1 MEAKRREGY
10 NTHRALHCA
19 AREVSHKT
27 VLIGSPIFQK
37 PPILRVFLDS
47 LMNLERETISIDYI
61 FMDDNTDIQSS
72 QMLESFRPE
81 MSEVTILSGHKG
93 SSYVCNEDSHY
104 WSDTLMFRVAKYK
117 NKMIQYAVDH
127 NYDYLFFVDS
137 DLILHPGLIE
147 HLKLAKKD
155 IVSEIFWSKWHYNTP
170 FEPNVWMFDEYD
182 LIPRKLEENLNETEM
197 EQRKKDFIAKL
208 KMPGLYKVGGL
219 GACTLL
225 SRRALLKGVNFSPI
239 MNLTIHGEDRF
250 FCIRAEVLGLSL
262 YVDTNYPAYHIYR
275 ERDLTGV
282 ADYVKHCRHKSRT
295 LQHPKRSSHKMTLS
309 MIVKNE
315 EGRYLKQLLTGLQNC
330 IDEAV
335 IIDDASTD
343 KTAQICRE
351 SLPGVPLHLITN
363 KQSMFSNESELR
375 KLQWEETIKTNP
387 EWIINLDADEMMESS
402 FWRDIDAILEK
413 ESTGAFGFPLFDMW
427 NERQYRDDALWNA
440 HKRHQTLLIR
450 YEPNFAYEWNT
461 KAQHCGRF
469 PSYEGDNCSLEIPYR
484 IQHFGWA
491 REEDRARKQRRY
503 EQLDPGAVFGSQEQ
517 YDSILDHNPNLKDWK
532 KYEEEY

>member
-1 MEAKRREGY
+1 MQAQRRE
-10 NTHRALHCA
+10 
-19 AREVSHKT
+19 EKQMT

-37 PPILRVFLDS
+37 PEILRAFLDS
-47 LMNLERETISIDYI
+47 LMELKRESVSIDYI
-61 FMDDNTDIQSS
+61 FTDDNTDLQSS
-72 QMLESFRPE
+72 EMLEFFRPE
-81 MSEVTILSGHKG
+81 MSEVTILQGDKG
-93 SSYVCNEDSHY
+93 SAYVCNENSHY
-104 WSDTLMFRVAKYK
+104 WSDALMFRVAKYK
-117 NKMIQYAVDH
+117 NKMIQHAVDH

-147 HLKLAKKD
+147 HLKLAKQD
-155 IVSEIFWSKWHYNTP
+155 IVSEIFWSKWHHNTA

-182 LIPRKLEENLNETEM
+182 LVPRQLEELLNEAEAK
-197 EQRKKDFIAKL
+197 QRKKDFIAML
-208 KMPGLYKVGGL
+208 KVPGLYKVGGL

-225 SRRALLKGVNFSPI
+225 SRAALLKGVNFSPI

-275 ERDLTGV
+275 ERDLEGV
-282 ADYVKHCRHKSRT
+282 ADYVEHCRQKRIT
-295 LQHPKRSSHKMTLS
+295 LQHPKRSPHKMTLS

-315 EGRYLKQLLTGLQNC
+315 EARYLKRLLTGLQNC

-343 KTAQICRE
+343 RTAQICRE
-351 SLPGVPLHLITN
+351 SLPGVKLHLITN
-363 KQSMFSNESELR
+363 KQSMFSNESQLR
-375 KLQWEETIKTNP
+375 KLQWQETIKTNP

-402 FWRDIDAILEK
+402 FWRDIDNIIDK
-413 ESTGAFGFPLFDMW
+413 ESTDAFSLPLFDMW
-427 NERQYRDDALWNA
+427 NETQYRDDVLWNA
-440 HKRHQTLLIR
+440 HKRPQIFLIR
-450 YEPNFAYEWNT
+450 YQPDSEYQWNA

-469 PSYEGDNCSLEIPYR
+469 PSYEGDNLSLEIPYR

-491 REEDRARKQRRY
+491 REEDRVEKQRRY

-517 YDSILDHNPNLKDWK
+517 YNSILDCNPNLEDWK
-532 KYEEEY
+532 INEEN